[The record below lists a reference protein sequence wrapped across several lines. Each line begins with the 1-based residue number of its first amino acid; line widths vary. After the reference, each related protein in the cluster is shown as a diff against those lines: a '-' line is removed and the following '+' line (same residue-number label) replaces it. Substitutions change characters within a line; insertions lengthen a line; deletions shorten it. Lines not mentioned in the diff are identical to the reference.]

1 MYCLGTIPE
10 KRKKGLA
17 KLLINYALNKVK
29 SRNLDFLMLETYQRD
44 GFLDFYSKLGFEKVY
59 EKKIYTI

>member
-1 MYCLGTIPE
+1 MFPE

-17 KLLINYALNKVK
+17 TLLINYALNKVK
-29 SRNLDFLMLETYQRD
+29 SRNLDFLMLETYHRD
-44 GFLDFYSKLGFEKVY
+44 GLLDFYSKLGFEKVY